1 MTTGN
6 RTSFLTLPAN
16 LPRPSDDGACDHLPG
31 LALPAVALM
40 ATDGIT
46 RNLQVLT
53 QQPTVL
59 FCYPRSGRPDE
70 PAPENWDEIPGA
82 RGCTPQSCSFRD
94 DYAQFQSRGIT
105 VFGVS
110 TQTTEYQQEFATRMH
125 LPYPLLSDAL
135 FALTDA
141 LRLPTFEYQGARLL
155 KRMVWWC
162 DRSTI
167 THVFYPVFPPD
178 QSARAVLQWLDAAA
192 SK

>member
-40 ATDGIT
+40 ATDDTT

-53 QQPTVL
+53 QQPTVV
-59 FCYPRSGRPDE
+59 FFYPRSGRPDE

-94 DYAQFQSRGIT
+94 DFALFQRRGVNI
-105 VFGVS
+105 VGVS
-110 TQTTEYQQEFATRMH
+110 AQTTAYQQEFATRMH
-125 LPYPLLSDAL
+125 LPYLLLSDAL
-135 FALTDA
+135 FELTDA
-141 LRLPTFEYQGARLL
+141 LRLPTFDYRGARLL
-155 KRMVWWC
+155 KRMVWMC

-178 QSARAVLQWLDAAA
+178 QSARAVVDWLV
-192 SK
+192 SHECM